1 MTANATPRAV
11 RSMMRRAQSHDK
23 LNILTFCAHE
33 RYEQNLCRTGHNFY
47 SVAMGKTWDTDYG
60 AVPDNYHIIDSIPDY
75 VDFDMVLSHTTCDR
89 LAFAHNFLAKTEAA
103 TENRSG
109 VPILRHTHVL
119 PDVRFDVA
127 TQLNNFTAF
136 PITQDTFI
144 SKYSMGAWGM
154 GKSDAKFIEHGVD
167 IDFWQPNPNMK
178 RDNVCLSVVND
189 WPNRDWCCGWELWK
203 KTIGPKKVR
212 NGQGQQQSKQLPVNV
227 VGKSPGLSEPAKSTE
242 HLREIYQSSKIF
254 YNTSLHSPV
263 PTVLLEAMACGCAIV
278 STANCMIPE
287 VIQHQ
292 HNGLIS
298 NDPNELRGF
307 LEQLLKD
314 DDLAEE
320 LGNNARKTI
329 EAKYTLSRFVKNWD
343 RILQSTVS
351 EYKD

>member
-1 MTANATPRAV
+1 
-11 RSMMRRAQSHDK
+11 
-23 LNILTFCAHE
+23 
-33 RYEQNLCRTGHNFY
+33 
-47 SVAMGKTWDTDYG
+47 
-60 AVPDNYHIIDSIPDY
+60 
-75 VDFDMVLSHTTCDR
+75 
-89 LAFAHNFLAKTEAA
+89 
-103 TENRSG
+103 
-109 VPILRHTHVL
+109 VL
-119 PDVRFDVA
+119 PDVRFDVE
-127 TQLNNFTAF
+127 TQLNNFKTF
-136 PITQDTFI
+136 PIDQDTFI
-144 SKYSMGAWGM
+144 SKYNMEEWGL
-154 GKSDAKFIEHGVD
+154 GKSNAKFIEHGIDV
-167 IDFWQPNPNMK
+167 DFWCPNPKIK
-178 RDNVCLSVVND
+178 RDNVCLSVVNE

-203 KTIGPKKVR
+203 QTVEPKQIR
-212 NGQGQQQSKQLPVNV
+212 HGHGQNGQQQLPVKV

-287 VIQHQ
+287 VIRHQ

-298 NDPNELRGF
+298 NDPDELREF
-307 LEQLLKD
+307 LEQLLQD

-329 EAKYTLSRFVKNWD
+329 KAKYTLNRFVKNWD